1 LFRPTFFDVKNL
13 VMGICA
19 IENMFILGFTIYLL
33 VKLKVY
39 RFFSLI
45 TTHPLLMFS
54 FIFSIFF
61 AFSVGVSISN
71 FGALVRL
78 KIPCIPF
85 FLSSLV
91 ILNDMLNR
99 ASARRRAQQRV
110 NIVEGK
116 VVVSG

>member
-1 LFRPTFFDVKNL
+1 
-13 VMGICA
+13 MGICA
-19 IENMFILGFTIYLL
+19 IENTFILLFTVYLL
-33 VKLKVY
+33 VKLKFF

-71 FGALVRL
+71 YGALVRL

-91 ILNDMLNR
+91 ILNEMLNR
-99 ASARRRAQQRV
+99 SAARRKARQRV

-116 VVVSG
+116 VVVSET